1 MIIGN
6 LQVHSVLKAYSQ
18 QLAVRSRSSKAQI
31 GKDTTQKDE
40 VTLSQE
46 GKKMLIVDKITK
58 EMVSQL
64 TNGSERSHTSR
75 EILGQLSQE
84 FGCPLDVDTD
94 NGNGIAF
101 KVLNEKGDGVTQYLS
116 SAENEELKKK
126 LFDIAQSMVY
136 ANLI

>member
-1 MIIGN
+1 
-6 LQVHSVLKAYSQ
+6 
-18 QLAVRSRSSKAQI
+18 
-31 GKDTTQKDE
+31 
-40 VTLSQE
+40 
-46 GKKMLIVDKITK
+46 MLIVDKITK
-58 EMVSQL
+58 EIVSQL

-84 FGCPLDVDTD
+84 FGRPLDVDTD

-101 KVLNEKGDGVTQYLS
+101 KVLNEKGDEVTQYLS
-116 SAENEELKKK
+116 SAENEELKKR

>member
-6 LQVHSVLKAYSQ
+6 FQVHSVLKAYSQ
-18 QLAVRSRSSKAQI
+18 QLSVRSRSSKTKI
-31 GKDTTQKDE
+31 VKDTTQKDE

-58 EMVSQL
+58 EIVSQL
-64 TNGSERSHTSR
+64 TNGSERSHTGR
-75 EILGQLSQE
+75 EVLAQLSQE
-84 FGCPLDVDTD
+84 FGRPLDVDTD

-101 KVLNEKGDGVTQYLS
+101 KVLNEKGDEVTQYLS

-136 ANLI
+136 ANSI

>member
-6 LQVHSVLKAYSQ
+6 FQVNSVLKAYSQ
-18 QLAVRSRSSKAQI
+18 QLSVRSRSSKAKI

-46 GKKMLIVDKITK
+46 GKKMLLVDKITK
-58 EMVSQL
+58 EIVSHL
-64 TNGSERSHTSR
+64 TTGSERSHTSR
-75 EILGQLSQE
+75 EILDQLSQD
-84 FGCPLDVDTD
+84 FGHPLEVDTD

-136 ANLI
+136 ANLV

>member
-1 MIIGN
+1 MITANYHVQHI
-6 LQVHSVLKAYSQ
+6 LKAYSQ
-18 QLAVRSRSSKAQI
+18 QLSVRSRVSKNKINQNI
-31 GKDTTQKDE
+31 VQKDE

-58 EMVSQL
+58 EIVSQL

-84 FGCPLDVDTD
+84 FGRPLDVDTD

-101 KVLNEKGDGVTQYLS
+101 KVLSENGDGVTQYLS
-116 SAENEELKKK
+116 SAENEGLKKR
-126 LFDIAQSMVY
+126 LFDITQSMVY
-136 ANLI
+136 SNLI

>member
-6 LQVHSVLKAYSQ
+6 FQVHSVLKAYSQ
-18 QLAVRSRSSKAQI
+18 QLSVRSRSSKAKI
-31 GKDTTQKDE
+31 VKDTTQKDE

-58 EMVSQL
+58 EIVSQL

-84 FGCPLDVDTD
+84 FGRPLDVDTD

-101 KVLNEKGDGVTQYLS
+101 KVLNEKGDEVTQYLS

>member
-1 MIIGN
+1 MVIGN
-6 LQVHSVLKAYSQ
+6 FQVHSVLKAYSQ
-18 QLAVRSRSSKAQI
+18 QLSVRSRSSKVKI

-58 EMVSQL
+58 EIISQL

-84 FGCPLDVDTD
+84 FGRPLDVDTD

>member
-1 MIIGN
+1 MVIGN
-6 LQVHSVLKAYSQ
+6 FQVHSVLKAYSQ
-18 QLAVRSRSSKAQI
+18 QLSVRSRSSKAKI

-46 GKKMLIVDKITK
+46 GKKMLIVDKIMK
-58 EMVSQL
+58 EIVSQL

-75 EILGQLSQE
+75 EILDQLSQE
-84 FGCPLDVDTD
+84 FGHPLEVDTD
-94 NGNGIAF
+94 NGNGITF
-101 KVLNEKGDGVTQYLS
+101 KVLNEKGDGAQYLS

-136 ANLI
+136 TNMI